1 MQILLSWCYK
11 NIDWDHKYWKSD
23 AKSFLFPFA
32 IWWNVLRYYFT
43 IARGQ
48 TEWFLNNMSFCCFW
62 DHKPRSSWSSQV
74 PGFKALTK
82 DLLPQSENVWDC
94 IENLFEARS
103 REKKKKESALGVESR
118 CCGGVHRRGKLAC
131 NHSILKV
138 YRLGGHKIHC
148 ISLFTRR
155 YRGGVPALGRVGGCI
170 WFSMEN
176 IFTHMYEMRI
186 CIGGWGMCI

>member
-1 MQILLSWCYK
+1 MVLQKYWLRSQILKKRRQIIS
-11 NIDWDHKYWKSD
+11 IS
-23 AKSFLFPFA
+23 
-32 IWWNVLRYYFT
+32 LRDLMKCATLLLYNCKGSNWV
-43 IARGQ
+43 IP
-48 TEWFLNNMSFCCFW
+48 NNMSFCCFW

-74 PGFKALTK
+74 PGFKALTI

-103 REKKKKESALGVESR
+103 REEKKKESALGVESR

-155 YRGGVPALGRVGGCI
+155 YRGGVPAVGRVGGGI

-176 IFTHMYEMRI
+176 MFPHMYVIRI